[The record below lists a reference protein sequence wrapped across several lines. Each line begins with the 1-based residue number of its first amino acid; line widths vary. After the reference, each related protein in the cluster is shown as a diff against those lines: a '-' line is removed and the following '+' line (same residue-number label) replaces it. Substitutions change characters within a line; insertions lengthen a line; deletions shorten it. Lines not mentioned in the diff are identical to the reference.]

1 MRALN
6 RMEKFSIWRAFSAL
20 KADVSL
26 RKGTDGMS
34 KEVVQLNQEMKRL
47 KQTMETMKIEKFKSS
62 QSEKNMLNIISWLLD
77 MHSGMIEDDQAQLF
91 LQELRD
97 TFGDAKMRAASNN
110 LERLDDYDDDLV
122 VTEVGMSP

>member
-1 MRALN
+1 
-6 RMEKFSIWRAFSAL
+6 
-20 KADVSL
+20 
-26 RKGTDGMS
+26 MS

-47 KQTMETMKIEKFKSS
+47 KQTMETMKIEKIKSS

-110 LERLDDYDDDLV
+110 LEGLDDYDDDLV